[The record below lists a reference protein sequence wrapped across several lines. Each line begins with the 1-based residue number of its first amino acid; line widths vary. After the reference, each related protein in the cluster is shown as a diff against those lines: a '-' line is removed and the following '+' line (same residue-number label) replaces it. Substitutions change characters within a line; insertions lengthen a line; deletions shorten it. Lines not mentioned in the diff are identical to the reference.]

1 MSNRTRITTFMAY
14 SSWFSF
20 CFAIA
25 VVVTFPLD
33 GLRPLLVTQLEKAL
47 GKGRPGVRADPVVT
61 IGDLSMSGFGV
72 KAKRVSLQL
81 SNTDPEPGPVVDIDS
96 LWVSA
101 SFASL
106 VSSNKTLQFDA
117 SLYEGD
123 IAGSVTVND
132 KQDPVAVDIDID
144 DVNLGKI
151 APLMAKLHVPVE
163 GKATGT
169 IDIDLGVQADKDAKG
184 SISLDVTGFGLGAG
198 KLAIPGVPGDFSL
211 ENGLPMG
218 NLKLRAP
225 IDKGTGPVEL
235 TLEGA
240 GDVEANVTGTLNM
253 KQKLAMSRLDIDGW
267 LKPLPSLLTKNPL
280 LKSAIDL
287 ADQFGGN
294 KAKDDEGR
302 YHFSARGP
310 LQTLKPA
317 LSRDAGRKAATKA
330 AKAAKEP
337 KPSSG
342 APVPAPLD
350 GADEPPP
357 PPPPPA
363 PEEEKP

>member
-1 MSNRTRITTFMAY
+1 MSNRKRITTFMAY

-33 GLRPLLVTQLEKAL
+33 GLRPLLITQLEKAL
-47 GKGRPGVRADPVVT
+47 GKGKPGVRADPVVT
-61 IGDLSMSGFGV
+61 IGELSMSGFGV

-81 SNTDPEPGPVVDIDS
+81 SNTDPDPGPVVDIDS

-101 SFASL
+101 SFASI
-106 VSSNKTLQFDA
+106 VSANKTLQFDA
-117 SLYEGD
+117 ALYDGD

-132 KQDPVAVDIDID
+132 KQDPVAIDIDID

-169 IDIDLGVQADKDAKG
+169 IDIDLGAQAEKDAKG
-184 SISLDVTGFGLGAG
+184 TISLDVAGFGLGAG

-211 ENGLPMG
+211 ESGLPMG
-218 NLKLRAP
+218 NLKVRAP
-225 IDKGTGPVEL
+225 IDKGAAPVEL
-235 TLEGA
+235 SLEGA
-240 GDVEANVTGTLNM
+240 GDVEATVTGTLNL

-310 LQTLKPA
+310 LQTLKPTLA
-317 LSRDAGRKAATKA
+317 KDAGRKAATKA
-330 AKAAKEP
+330 AKSPRTPPPAASTP
-337 KPSSG
+337 P
-342 APVPAPLD
+342 PALD
-350 GADEPPP
+350 GNDET

-363 PEEEKP
+363 PTPPEDEK

>member
-1 MSNRTRITTFMAY
+1 MSKRKRITTFMAY

-20 CFAIA
+20 CFAIF

-47 GKGRPGVRADPVVT
+47 GKGKPGVRADPVVT

-72 KAKRVSLQL
+72 KASRVSLQL
-81 SNTDPEPGPVVDIDS
+81 SNTDPEPGPVIDIDS

-101 SFASL
+101 SFSSL

-117 SLYEGD
+117 SLYDGD

-132 KQDPVAVDIDID
+132 KQDPIGVDVDID

-169 IDIDLGVQADKDAKG
+169 IDIDLGAQAEKDAKG
-184 SISLDVTGFGLGAG
+184 TISLDIAGFGLGAG

-225 IDKGTGPVEL
+225 IDKGTAPIEL

-240 GDVEANVTGTLNM
+240 GDVEANVTGTLNV

-267 LKPLPSLLTKNPL
+267 LKPLPSLTTKNPL

-310 LQTLKPA
+310 LQTLKPTLA
-317 LSRDAGRKAATKA
+317 RDAGRKAATKA
-330 AKAAKEP
+330 AKAAK
-337 KPSSG
+337 G
-342 APVPAPLD
+342 AAPPPPPPPMD

-357 PPPPPA
+357 PPPPPPPA
-363 PEEEKP
+363 PDGDEKP